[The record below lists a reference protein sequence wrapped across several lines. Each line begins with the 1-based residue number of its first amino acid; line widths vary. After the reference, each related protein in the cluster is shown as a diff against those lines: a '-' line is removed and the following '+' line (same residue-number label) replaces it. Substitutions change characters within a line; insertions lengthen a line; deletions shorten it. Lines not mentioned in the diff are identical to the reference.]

1 MNEKTKKKRVRF
13 NVIDV
18 LIIFLVVALI
28 ATVVY
33 RVYTGINDGTASS
46 QGKYVITFESDSE
59 YDSIVDYLK
68 KGKAVYFADS
78 GKLLGQMYAPDSR
91 TPAASVISEAD
102 EKSGLDY
109 SLVTIRG
116 YILMSGETV
125 KASGAGY
132 YSIGGTNVSVGSTV
146 NVYTDEAE
154 FTLVVK
160 GINAK

>member
-1 MNEKTKKKRVRF
+1 MNEKTNKKKVRF

-33 RVYTGINDGTASS
+33 RVYTGVNEGTASS

-68 KGKAVYFADS
+68 KGTAVYFADS
-78 GKLLGQMYAPDSR
+78 GKLLGQMYAPNSK
-91 TPAASVISEAD
+91 TPAVSVISEQD
-102 EKSGLDY
+102 GKSGLDY
-109 SLVTIRG
+109 SLVAIRG

-125 KASGAGY
+125 KVSGAGY
-132 YSIGGTNVSVGSTV
+132 YSIGGTNVTVGSTI
-146 NVYTDEAE
+146 NVYTNEAE

-160 GINAK
+160 SIDTK